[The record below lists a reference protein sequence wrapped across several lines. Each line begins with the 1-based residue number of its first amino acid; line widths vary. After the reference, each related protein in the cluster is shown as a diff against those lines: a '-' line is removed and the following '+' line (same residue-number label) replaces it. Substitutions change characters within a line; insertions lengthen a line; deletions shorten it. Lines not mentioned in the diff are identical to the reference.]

1 MKPTPTFAPELF
13 REAGVKEQFSGDA
26 LTAIEKAQRAFDRG
40 MYPEAL
46 GDFLEAQRLH
56 GRTSHVLPSKIGT
69 TSLALGQHQAAIRVQ
84 GSGLG
89 FLGGVCGATAYN
101 ASRLMRYLMS

>member
-1 MKPTPTFAPELF
+1 MLDWVNCGEVATPFPWL
-13 REAGVKEQFSGDA
+13 
-26 LTAIEKAQRAFDRG
+26 
-40 MYPEAL
+40 
-46 GDFLEAQRLH
+46 
-56 GRTSHVLPSKIGT
+56 
-69 TSLALGQHQAAIRVQ
+69 AAIRVQ